1 MIVSSSSGSV
11 EKDTMTLCSSPDLL
25 SIAPM
30 DPEDED
36 RTSMLNV
43 KRTVNA
49 TGYKVEK
56 EKEKLEHMH

>member
-11 EKDTMTLCSSPDLL
+11 EKEAMTLCSSPDLL

-30 DPEDED
+30 EPEDED
-36 RTSMLNV
+36 RTSMQNV

-49 TGYKVEK
+49 TGYKREK
-56 EKEKLEHMH
+56 EKENLGNLH